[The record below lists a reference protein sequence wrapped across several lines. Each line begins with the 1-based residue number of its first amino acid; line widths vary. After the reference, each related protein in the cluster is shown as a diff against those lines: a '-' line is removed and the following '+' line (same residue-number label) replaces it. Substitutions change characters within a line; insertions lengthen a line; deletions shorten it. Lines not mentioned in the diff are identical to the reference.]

1 MNKYIN
7 KWFIPI
13 CLLITISP
21 QIREYLIKGEIHTGN
36 WGMVVVMIPVAL
48 KGFEVNVS
56 KYLEWLFNI
65 IAALLIIIAILLT
78 IW

>member
-7 KWFIPI
+7 KWLIPI
-13 CLLITISP
+13 CLLITISS

-36 WGMVVVMIPVAL
+36 WAMVVVMIPVAV

-56 KYLEWLFNI
+56 KYLDWLSI
-65 IAALLIIIAILLT
+65 IFAVLLII
-78 IW
+78 W